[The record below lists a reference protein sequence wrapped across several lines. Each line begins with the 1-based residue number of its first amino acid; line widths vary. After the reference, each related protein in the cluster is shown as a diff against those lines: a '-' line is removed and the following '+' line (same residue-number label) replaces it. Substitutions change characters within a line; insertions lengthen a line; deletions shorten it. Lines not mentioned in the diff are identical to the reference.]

1 MKKLT
6 IAICVLAGF
15 AVTACC
21 PCEDEGQCVTCGN
34 HICDKDY
41 GETVSNCPE
50 DCGGAVVCNND
61 GNIDPGEACDGY
73 NFGSETCATILGAGC
88 TGTLRCTPLCGIDSG
103 DCVCPPSSAVCGNG
117 ICESGENITTCSLDC
132 RMPQPGA
139 VCGDGSCDKDNG
151 ESVNSCP
158 EDCGGT
164 VVCNNDGNID
174 LGEACDGFN
183 FGAATCATILG
194 AGCTGTLKCTSQCGI
209 DSSGCVCQSKPICG
223 DGKIDAG
230 EECDGNN
237 LGGATCSAVGKCG
250 KPTCKQCKIDMNSC
264 SACNTCGNG
273 KIDAGEECDGANLG
287 GATCSAVG
295 KCGQPTCNQCMID
308 MNSCTA
314 CNTCGNGKIDA
325 GVECDG
331 TNLGAATCSTVGKC
345 GKPTCK
351 QCKIDMNSCTAC
363 STCGDGKIDAGE
375 ECDGDNFGGATC
387 GAMGKCGKPTCNK
400 CKISL
405 SSCTACSTC
414 GNGKVDPGEECDG
427 SDDCLPDCTKVV
439 SSQGKC
445 GDNVIS
451 LGETCDKNNFGYY
464 TSMDPKKFC
473 ELFGVANS
481 SSTKIVCSDKCQID
495 LAKSCPPI
503 PKTCGNGKL
512 DPGEFCD
519 GKLIANGYTCQSIL
533 GPGSTGTL
541 KCDETCLHTD
551 KSGCS
556 APSTC
561 GDGKKNGNENCDIKD
576 TNTENFLC
584 SKSYSGSTGQRKCDS
599 ICRWDDSGCHIP
611 STCGNGVKD
620 PGEQCDPHEF
630 VSYATSCAN
639 AMGPGSTGY
648 VLCTDQCK
656 FSYTNCS
663 QSTACGNNKTEN
675 SSTGTNYH
683 EVCDGTDLNGKTCAK
698 LLGSGYTGTLKC
710 LSNCSGYDYTNCKA
724 K

>member
-174 LGEACDGFN
+174 LGEACDGSN

-264 SACNTCGNG
+264 
-273 KIDAGEECDGANLG
+273 
-287 GATCSAVG
+287 
-295 KCGQPTCNQCMID
+295 
-308 MNSCTA
+308 TA
-314 CNTCGNGKIDA
+314 CN
-325 GVECDG
+325 
-331 TNLGAATCSTVGKC
+331 
-345 GKPTCK
+345 
-351 QCKIDMNSCTAC
+351 
-363 STCGDGKIDAGE
+363 TCGDGKIDAGE

-427 SDDCLPDCTKVV
+427 SDDCLPDCTKIV
-439 SSQGKC
+439 SAQGKC

>member
-237 LGGATCSAVGKCG
+237 LGGATCSA
-250 KPTCKQCKIDMNSC
+250 
-264 SACNTCGNG
+264 
-273 KIDAGEECDGANLG
+273 
-287 GATCSAVG
+287 
-295 KCGQPTCNQCMID
+295 
-308 MNSCTA
+308 
-314 CNTCGNGKIDA
+314 
-325 GVECDG
+325 
-331 TNLGAATCSTVGKC
+331 VGKC